1 MGQANWDDLQLF
13 YEVAR
18 EGGLSGAA
26 VRTGLSAATVGRR
39 MLALERTLGRTLF
52 KRSQRGYT
60 LAHDGEILFE
70 RVGAMQA
77 TAKSISDWHQE
88 AFSQPIVSI
97 ASDPWISPLMA
108 AKALEIRQPED
119 QFRICCNTVRPGFDL
134 TFRAADIAVLAER
147 PKTGN
152 FAVLRSVEVTY
163 AIYRSTGDK
172 HETATPWISI
182 GTESAVSP
190 SDRWVF
196 ENHEPEIFTWTG
208 DRYLLPRLI
217 AAGAGQGVL
226 PVFIGEEDQGLERI
240 GSVIK
245 ELSHPLWIV
254 ANDDDRH
261 RPEVRVVIDRIASI
275 LKTTIAPERHSS
287 ATPAPLARASS

>member
-26 VRTGLSAATVGRR
+26 ARTGLSAATVGRR
-39 MLALERTLGRTLF
+39 MLGLERTLGRTLF
-52 KRSQRGYT
+52 KRSQRGYA

-77 TAKSISDWHQE
+77 TARSIADWHQD

-108 AKALEIRQPED
+108 SRAMDIRQPDD

-152 FAVLRSVEVTY
+152 LAVLRSVSVSY
-163 AIYRSTGDK
+163 AVYRPARSK
-172 HETATPWISI
+172 HKNSNAWISI

-208 DRYLLPRLI
+208 DRFLLPRLI
-217 AAGAGQGVL
+217 AAGAGQSVL
-226 PVFIGEEDQGLERI
+226 PVFIGDADPELERVGHEI
-240 GSVIK
+240 E
-245 ELSHPLWIV
+245 ELGHPLWIV

-261 RPEVRVVIDRIASI
+261 RPEVRVVIDRLAAI
-275 LKTTIAPERHSS
+275 LKTLIASERHSA
-287 ATPAPLARASS
+287 ATLSTAARASS